1 MADVYAEKATW
12 FTGMANEV
20 RRLSETED
28 KLTPAEMLAKMEKL
42 EAGKPWPYRYG
53 ESVNELA
60 SPTVY
65 ICAIPVTNNAVLCA
79 PTVIIKEEK

>member
-28 KLTPAEMLAKMEKL
+28 KLTPADMLAKMQDMTLGGGGNGLRKMSPCNSIGL
-42 EAGKPWPYRYG
+42 YG
-53 ESVNELA
+53 GGAFAAIES
-60 SPTVY
+60 
-65 ICAIPVTNNAVLCA
+65 
-79 PTVIIKEEK
+79 

>member
-28 KLTPAEMLAKMEKL
+28 KLTPADMLAKMQDMTL
-42 EAGKPWPYRYG
+42 GGGFNGLHTVGNGTGYLAG
-53 ESVNELA
+53 
-60 SPTVY
+60 
-65 ICAIPVTNNAVLCA
+65 INA
-79 PTVIIKEEK
+79 